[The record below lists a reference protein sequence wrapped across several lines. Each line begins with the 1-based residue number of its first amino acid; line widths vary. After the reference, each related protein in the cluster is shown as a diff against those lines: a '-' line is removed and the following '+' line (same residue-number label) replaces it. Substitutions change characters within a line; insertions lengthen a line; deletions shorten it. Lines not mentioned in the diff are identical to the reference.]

1 MVSHTFLIR
10 HSIKYN
16 KVDANFYFL
25 GDMLVNER
33 KDPYRIR
40 IPVIWDEINEIK
52 RRLVKLESKS
62 DTYDEFWEIRTLGE
76 LDNLIRAIWKDLK
89 NHG

>member
-1 MVSHTFLIR
+1 
-10 HSIKYN
+10 
-16 KVDANFYFL
+16 
-25 GDMLVNER
+25 MLVNEM

-76 LDNLIRAIWKDLK
+76 LDNLIRAIRKDLK
-89 NHG
+89 NHGLVCVTVEKHEK